1 MLHKVI
7 RGMTKHAEPAT
18 ARKDADVVAAFLDHV
33 LSCLT
38 PAVAEQCKDLLG
50 QAHLGIRRDTGRI
63 GILFGAVIA
72 GTAIMGK

>member
-18 ARKDADVVAAFLDHV
+18 ARKDADVVAAFLDPV